1 MYCTYI
7 SVYFYISLCV
17 LSHFSVPRCPDDFV
31 AHNGSCYHFSPNAGT
46 IWEMNLLYCL
56 GLAEFS
62 TLGWSTNEQEQAFYV
77 SNFQST
83 SGESIFI
90 WIKYLFSIV
99 FIFFI
104 YTYISIFIVFVVYS
118 SGFPLE
124 GRPWRITTETATI
137 LLNKLLGKLFRMQNK
152 TVERIVS
159 VLKEL

>member
-1 MYCTYI
+1 MGVIFIYLKYLLECVCCIYYHVMAINLWISLFMHMMYCTYI

-104 YTYISIFIVFVVYS
+104 YTYISI
-118 SGFPLE
+118 L
-124 GRPWRITTETATI
+124 
-137 LLNKLLGKLFRMQNK
+137 
-152 TVERIVS
+152 
-159 VLKEL
+159 